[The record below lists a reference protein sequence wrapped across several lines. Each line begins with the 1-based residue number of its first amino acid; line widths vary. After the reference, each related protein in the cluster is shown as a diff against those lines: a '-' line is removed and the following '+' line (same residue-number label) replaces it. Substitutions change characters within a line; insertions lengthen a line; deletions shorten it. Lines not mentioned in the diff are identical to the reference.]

1 MADTKEITVEEELHN
16 LKIRED
22 DLLKKNKELDSQL
35 KQFDSEYERC
45 LQRSNDSAMMLD
57 LPERFIQLS
66 SKGLVTPTS
75 ARSFIASPSIINE
88 EATNFSKECCAFSP
102 TLLEVSSNTKGNKTH
117 RRSLPCNSI
126 PTGNVECQERI
137 KDPSY
142 SALKTELEKTKHALT
157 TISDE
162 HSASQQRLQR
172 QNKYVKKLESDLRGK
187 QDKIDELELKTSDQ
201 QSRIN
206 ELKNEIQE
214 LQKEVASTQQF
225 SKKMEA
231 DYKRNEVRMSRALDE
246 CAKYKASLLK
256 ATEEKRQSGTIS
268 KEEKDDLMKQIRA
281 LEQQRRDM
289 ITAFK
294 KQMKL
299 VDILKRQ
306 KLCIEAAKVLS
317 IAEEEFMKVINWEKV
332 N

>member
-1 MADTKEITVEEELHN
+1 
-16 LKIRED
+16 
-22 DLLKKNKELDSQL
+22 
-35 KQFDSEYERC
+35 
-45 LQRSNDSAMMLD
+45 MMLD

-75 ARSFIASPSIINE
+75 ARSFLESPIIINE

-102 TLLEVSSNTKGNKTH
+102 TLLEVSSSTKGNKTH
-117 RRSLPCNSI
+117 RRSLPCTSI
-126 PTGNVECQERI
+126 PPGTVECQGRI

-142 SALKTELEKTKHALT
+142 SALKTELEKTKHALS
-157 TISDE
+157 TIGDE
-162 HSASQQRLQR
+162 HSVSQQRLQR

-187 QDKIDELELKTSDQ
+187 QDKIDELELKTTDQ

-214 LQKEVASTQQF
+214 LQKEAASTQQF
-225 SKKMEA
+225 SKKLEA
-231 DYKRNEVRMSRALDE
+231 DYKRNEVRMSRALEE
-246 CAKYKASLLK
+246 CAKYKAILSK

-268 KEEKDDLMKQIRA
+268 KEEKDDLMKKIKS
-281 LEQQRRDM
+281 LEQQRRDL

-299 VDILKRQ
+299 IDILKRQ